1 MKNLTLILALFFLNI
16 SFSQDNFCC
25 TSPDDP
31 ECCSL
36 NDNKDCCAERPDG
49 HGPINLMG
57 DHMHSKGDLMFSY
70 HYMGMFMKGALT
82 GSEEIST
89 ETIFENYI
97 NSPEKMKMDMHI
109 LSLMFAPSDEI
120 TLMLMANYTSK
131 SMDIFTNTLE
141 VFNTNSSGF
150 GDISVM
156 GLYKI
161 MYEPKQAAHFNV
173 GFSIPTGSIDQRD
186 NTPMMN
192 NTLLG
197 YSMQLGSGT
206 FDVIIGGTYFN
217 QLENFSWG
225 AQTLYKSRIGKNSKH
240 YTLGDRAEAT
250 IWSAFKVSKKLSL
263 STSINYYKLKNLEGY
278 DSDLNSM
285 MNPLVNSINSGRS
298 QIDFG
303 IGSNYIIP
311 STSLN
316 KLRLS
321 IQASYPLYQ
330 NANGIQMRNTWS
342 GVFGLKYS
350 FKNTL

>member
-1 MKNLTLILALFFLNI
+1 MSKDIINRVEKSSLISIDLEDYYLSGKRHQIDLKNWLADELYLKEKEFRVAVKNH
-16 SFSQDNFCC
+16 DWKKY
-25 TSPDDP
+25 
-31 ECCSL
+31 
-36 NDNKDCCAERPDG
+36 KDCFVA
-49 HGPINLMG
+49 INCS
-57 DHMHSKGDLMFSY
+57 SKAIIPPWA
-70 HYMGMFMKGALT
+70 YML
-82 GSEEIST
+82 IS
-89 ETIFENYI
+89 
-97 NSPEKMKMDMHI
+97 
-109 LSLMFAPSDEI
+109 A
-120 TLMLMANYTSK
+120 
-131 SMDIFTNTLE
+131 
-141 VFNTNSSGF
+141 
-150 GDISVM
+150 
-156 GLYKI
+156 
-161 MYEPKQAAHFNV
+161 
-173 GFSIPTGSIDQRD
+173 
-186 NTPMMN
+186 
-192 NTLLG
+192 
-197 YSMQLGSGT
+197 
-206 FDVIIGGTYFN
+206 
-217 QLENFSWG
+217 WG
-225 AQTLYKSRIGKNSKH
+225 AQTLYKSRIGRNSKH

-330 NANGIQMRNTWS
+330 NVNGIQMKNTWS